1 MPFWGK
7 VGAIVAAVIVIF
19 NAGFFIKGKFEEA
32 AQADILRQQIKAQAE
47 KQDDM
52 KAKAEAAEAMLAALR
67 RNQSDINRKWNQIR
81 AQDPS
86 LCLLG
91 DSRVGLLREA
101 TSPAG
106 EAAR

>member
-52 KAKAEAAEAMLAALR
+52 KAKAEAAEAVLSALR

-101 TSPAG
+101 TGPAG